1 MTAQTSSSSSPS
13 TYHVFLSF
21 RGKDSAKAFI
31 GHLHQALDRVGYRT
45 FLEEDDDDGIERDEI
60 RSKLEKAIMKSR
72 MSIIVFSKGYASST
86 RCLDEVVMILQHKR
100 TCSDPHH
107 VLPVFY
113 DVEPTD
119 VKKQTGSFK
128 EAFKRYEE
136 RLRAKEGERKYDWT
150 SKLAGWKEAL
160 KEAANLAGMDL
171 KHQANG

>member
-1 MTAQTSSSSSPS
+1 MTTQASSSSSLS

-21 RGKDSAKAFI
+21 KGEDSTKAFI
-31 GHLHQALDRVGYRT
+31 SHLHQALDQAGYRT
-45 FLEEDDDDGIERDEI
+45 FLEEDGNDSIERDEI
-60 RSKLEKAIMKSR
+60 RFELEEVIKKSR

-86 RCLDEVVMILQHKR
+86 RCLDQVVVILQHKR
-100 TCSDPHH
+100 TSSDPHH

-119 VKKQTGSFK
+119 VRKQTGSFE

-136 RLRAKEGERKYDWT
+136 RLRAEEGERKDDRT
-150 SKLAGWKEAL
+150 SKLEGWKEAL
-160 KEAANLAGMDL
+160 KEAAHLAGMDL